1 MQCGEVS
8 SLKRLLF
15 IEGHHTQCF
24 RIIKLFIYP
33 LTSNMR
39 IEMVALQKVIQ
50 WGEKIG
56 FHANESS
63 DSGVR
68 NLIPCRVYRRLIGV
82 KRCTFLNFRYLLSIN
97 CHYQRFL
104 K

>member
-15 IEGHHTQCF
+15 IEGHHTRCF

-39 IEMVALQKVIQ
+39 IEMVALQRVIQ
-50 WGEKIG
+50 CRKKLV
-56 FHANESS
+56 FTLMNHA
-63 DSGVR
+63 
-68 NLIPCRVYRRLIGV
+68 I
-82 KRCTFLNFRYLLSIN
+82 
-97 CHYQRFL
+97 QA
-104 K
+104 